1 MDKIAIISDIH
12 GNYTALQEVLNDMKE
27 KNVDKLICLGDL
39 VTKCANPD
47 LVIDLIRKKADVV
60 IKGNCD
66 NLICKNTNYSWSRN
80 KIGKERLEYLDSL
93 PVSYE
98 FYLSG
103 HLIRLFHASPYSLE
117 HVYNPMFS
125 NANTRYRDK
134 EIKSPEEMFL
144 NTEFLGKNS
153 DDPIPDIVGYGHIH
167 TPNLFRFKNKTIFNP
182 GSVGVPIEMSNTN
195 VNDPNNKFSTLA
207 SYMILEGKLD
217 SKDLDEISFNLIRI
231 PYNIEKEIE
240 DLRKSNITNIDTVI
254 HNLKTATPI
263 YEVINE
269 N

>member
-12 GNYTALQEVLNDMKE
+12 GNYTALKKVLSDMKYR
-27 KNVDKLICLGDL
+27 NINQLICLGDL

-47 LVIDLIRKKADVV
+47 LVIDLVRKEADIV

-66 NLICKNTNYSWSRN
+66 ELVCRNSNYSWSRN
-80 KIGKERLEYLDSL
+80 KIGKERLEYLDTL
-93 PVSYE
+93 PVFYE

-125 NANTRYRDK
+125 NANTRYKDK

-144 NTEFLGKNS
+144 NTEFLGKN
-153 DDPIPDIVGYGHIH
+153 PDAPVPDVVGYGHLH

-182 GSVGVPIEMSNTN
+182 GSVGVPMEMSNTDS
-195 VNDPNNKFSTLA
+195 NDPNNKFSTLA
-207 SYMILEGKLD
+207 SYMILEGELD
-217 SKDLDEISFNLIRI
+217 STELGEISFNLIRI

-240 DLRKSNITNIDTVI
+240 DLKNSDMVNVDKVI
-254 HNLKTATPI
+254 HNLRTAN
-263 YEVINE
+263 YKE
-269 N
+269 